1 MFKDLKN
8 NPSLFSRSIGYTRS
22 CDRTSL
28 DSKTCMECKECL
40 APNVMMTSLFFP
52 LPTFF
57 FKEEMVQ
64 RHETEQRNHGS
75 RVPWVLAE
83 NWVMID
89 DRKNPHGI
97 SRSFEWGLGV
107 A

>member
-1 MFKDLKN
+1 M
-8 NPSLFSRSIGYTRS
+8 
-22 CDRTSL
+22 
-28 DSKTCMECKECL
+28 
-40 APNVMMTSLFFP
+40 
-52 LPTFF
+52 FF

-75 RVPWVLAE
+75 RVPWVVAE

-89 DRKNPHGI
+89 DWLNKSPQERDGIIYIYSLWGVGVSKMISQVNESNLRAQRI
-97 SRSFEWGLGV
+97 SRWRSFRFFPT

>member
-1 MFKDLKN
+1 
-8 NPSLFSRSIGYTRS
+8 
-22 CDRTSL
+22 
-28 DSKTCMECKECL
+28 
-40 APNVMMTSLFFP
+40 
-52 LPTFF
+52 
-57 FKEEMVQ
+57 MVQ

>member
-1 MFKDLKN
+1 MFGSKHYDDL
-8 NPSLFSRSIGYTRS
+8 
-22 CDRTSL
+22 
-28 DSKTCMECKECL
+28 
-40 APNVMMTSLFFP
+40 VVFP
-52 LPTFF
+52 LRPF

-97 SRSFEWGLGV
+97 SRSGFGSCLNSSKLGIKLSNYLPECQHFL
-107 A
+107 